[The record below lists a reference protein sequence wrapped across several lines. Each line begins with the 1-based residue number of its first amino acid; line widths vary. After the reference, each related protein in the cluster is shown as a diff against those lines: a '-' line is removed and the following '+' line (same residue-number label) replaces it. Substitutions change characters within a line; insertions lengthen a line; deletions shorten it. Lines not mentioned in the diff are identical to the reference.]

1 MARPIKLGLSYF
13 PLDVD
18 IDQDDKISVI
28 EAIHGIEGFGVL
40 IKLFMKIY
48 KEGYYYNW
56 SEREQ
61 LLFSRRVNVDINSAK
76 QIVSDSLD
84 EKIFDRNLYLD
95 YGILTSAGIQK
106 RYLEAVTR
114 RKEVTLEK
122 RYLLI
127 NPHEYVGKTA
137 KIKIKIL
144 DENGLEP
151 ALDGVN
157 VDIND
162 NLPVINDDISTQR
175 REEKNKEEENKRLK
189 EKGKKQKP
197 KKNKYAEF
205 VTMTEEEFNKL
216 VDAHGRQAVDWMIEK
231 LDNHKGASGKTYK
244 SDYRAVLTWV
254 VAAYE
259 KEKGGTTL
267 KMNKM
272 QVLDAI
278 GEGLEDEQ
286 ERNFDNHKNSG
297 RLLSEF

>member
-28 EAIHGIEGFGVL
+28 EAMHGVEGFGIL

-56 SEREQ
+56 SDREQ

-84 EKIFDRNLYLD
+84 EKIFDKTLYLD

-114 RKEVTLEK
+114 RKEVSLEK
-122 RYLLI
+122 RFLLI
-127 NPHEYVGKTA
+127 NPHEYVGKNA

-144 DENGLEP
+144 DENGLET
-151 ALDGVN
+151 AFGGVN
-157 VDIND
+157 VNINGE
-162 NLPVINDDISTQR
+162 LPVINDDISTQR
-175 REEKNKEEENKRLK
+175 REEKSKEEKKRRVKEEDKKPPKLK
-189 EKGKKQKP
+189 
-197 KKNKYAEF
+197 YSEF
-205 VTMTEEEFNKL
+205 VSLTEIEFNKL
-216 VDAHGRQAVDWMIEK
+216 VDKYGRQAVDWMINK
-231 LDNHKGASGKTYK
+231 LDNHKGASGQKYK
-244 SDYRAVLTWV
+244 SDYHAVLKWV

-259 KEKGGTTL
+259 KENANT
-267 KMNKM
+267 NKTM
-272 QVLDAI
+272 SKIQTLDAI
-278 GEGLEDEQ
+278 WEGLDDEQ
-286 ERNFDNHKNSG
+286 EGNVSHNQNSG
-297 RLLSEF
+297 RLLP

>member
-28 EAIHGIEGFGVL
+28 EAMHGIEGFGVL

-151 ALDGVN
+151 AFDGVN
-157 VDIND
+157 VDINND
-162 NLPVINDDISTQR
+162 LPVINDNISTQR
-175 REEKNKEEENKRLK
+175 REEKNKEEKKKRVKK
-189 EKGKKQKP
+189 EKTEEP
-197 KKNKYAEF
+197 KHAYAEY
-205 VTMTEEEFNKL
+205 VTMTETQFNKL
-216 VDAHGRQAVDWMIEK
+216 IDKHGRQAVDWMIEK
-231 LDNHKGASGKTYK
+231 LDNHKGAKGTKYK
-244 SDYRAVLTWV
+244 SDYHAILNWV
-254 VAAYE
+254 VSAYE
-259 KEKGGTTL
+259 KEKGSTKPMTKL
-267 KMNKM
+267 

-286 ERNFDNHKNSG
+286 EGNLRSLENSSS
-297 RLLSEF
+297 RFSKF